1 MDANGCV
8 QFLPFEFP
16 QIKSTLVTYTTS
28 NIWSDNIWV
37 VNYVHLHFFENS
49 ENLAF
54 SWVNYRTVVIN
65 LNILTPR
72 SFAVS

>member
-1 MDANGCV
+1 MDAKGCV

-54 SWVNYRTVVIN
+54 SWVNYQTVITN
-65 LNILTPR
+65 LNILNPS